1 MQIIR
6 IFEIITYKNLKIKQK
21 HTNKH
26 EKIKCIRI
34 KTLRNDIHIH
44 MKVHKHTYNLL
55 LKY

>member
-6 IFEIITYKNLKIKQK
+6 IFEIITYKNQKIKQK